1 MTDGER
7 RFSLDPIK
15 ADPSLRNL
23 IYSADGDETVGEWN
37 GEDIHDLVRELD
49 RIEERVDANYNSLP
63 HSDNIPEDL
72 RGDIEKDCSV
82 KIITSKDSEGLD
94 AIRHDATHIMAMAVQ
109 ELFPGTKI
117 AIGPAIKDGFYYD
130 FSRKEPFTPQDLE
143 KIEIKMKEIVE
154 NDELTR
160 REVWERKKATDHYKK
175 IGEDYK
181 VQLVDSI
188 PEDQE
193 VSVYYHGK
201 WYDLCRG
208 PH

>member
-72 RGDIEKDCSV
+72 RGDIEKDCSIWTCDKNGNCLIGDQGV
-82 KIITSKDSEGLD
+82 DTKSADEIREKYILKYGSMD
-94 AIRHDATHIMAMAVQ
+94 A
-109 ELFPGTKI
+109 FK
-117 AIGPAIKDGFYYD
+117 
-130 FSRKEPFTPQDLE
+130 E
-143 KIEIKMKEIVE
+143 KIRIEREKFIAEIKSRSE
-154 NDELTR
+154 N
-160 REVWERKKATDHYKK
+160 
-175 IGEDYK
+175 
-181 VQLVDSI
+181 Q
-188 PEDQE
+188 
-193 VSVYYHGK
+193 
-201 WYDLCRG
+201 
-208 PH
+208 